1 MTPNLMPNMV
11 FKRPQRGF
19 TLVEMIVAIVLTAII
34 AGTLVLFIR
43 RPVTSYLDSAGRAE
57 MTDVADLALRR
68 MAREIRASLPNSARL
83 TPPSDQN
90 GGVLTLEFIPTFGGG
105 RYLSV
110 EDSTVSGTPLSFT
123 SLTANTFSVVGSVP
137 PIQLPPARQDY
148 LAIYNLGQ
156 GFQDAD
162 AYAGTNLARITG
174 LPTVTAGGQTIQN
187 IRFSSLVAADLP
199 AGSTVSTVANPFAV
213 PANAATPRLANMSP
227 DQRFQVVGKPVIFRC
242 AGNASGT
249 GTLTRSV
256 AATFSTTPSAPDA
269 AAGVLLANNVVACD
283 VTIASNAHR
292 QSALVGLTLTLGR
305 IKPEGGLET
314 VTLIHQIHV
323 DNTP

>member
-83 TPPSDQN
+83 TPASDQN
-90 GGVLTLEFIPTFGGG
+90 GGVLYLEFIPTFGGG
-105 RYLSV
+105 RYMSV
-110 EDSTVSGTPLSFT
+110 EDSTVNGTPLSFT

-137 PIQLPPARQDY
+137 PIQLLPARQDY
-148 LAIYNLGQ
+148 LAIYNLGE
-156 GFQDAD
+156 GFQDGD
-162 AYAGTNLARITG
+162 AYAGTNLVRITG
-174 LPTVTAGGQTIQN
+174 QPTVTAGGQTIQN
-187 IRFSSLVAADLP
+187 ITFSSLAAADLP

-213 PANAATPRLANMSP
+213 PSNAATPRPANMSP

-256 AATFSTTPSAPDA
+256 AATFSTTPSAPTA
-269 AAGVLLANNVVACD
+269 AAGALLANNVVACD
-283 VTIASNAHR
+283 VTIDSNAHR
-292 QSALVGLTLTLGR
+292 KSALVGLTLTLGR
-305 IKPEGGLET
+305 TRPDGGLET

>member
-1 MTPNLMPNMV
+1 MTPNTMPNMP
-11 FKRPQRGF
+11 FKRHQRGF

-34 AGTLVLFIR
+34 AGTVVLFIR

-83 TPPSDQN
+83 TPPSAQN
-90 GGVLTLEFIPTFGGG
+90 GGVLNLEFIPTFGGG

-110 EDSTVSGTPLSFT
+110 EDSTVNGTPLSFT

-148 LAIYNLGQ
+148 LAIYNLGA

-174 LPTVTAGGQTIQN
+174 LPTVTAGAQTIQN
-187 IRFSSLVAADLP
+187 ISFSSLAAADLP
-199 AGSTVSTVANPFAV
+199 AGSTVSTVANPFAL
-213 PANAATPRLANMSP
+213 PANAATPRPANMSP

-256 AATFSTTPSAPDA
+256 AATFSTTPSAPTA
-269 AAGVLLANNVVACD
+269 AAGALLANNVVACD
-283 VTIASNAHR
+283 VTIDSNAHR

-305 IKPEGGLET
+305 TRPDGGLET

>member
-83 TPPSDQN
+83 TPASDQN
-90 GGVLTLEFIPTFGGG
+90 GGVLYLEFIPTFGGG

-110 EDSTVSGTPLSFT
+110 EDSTVNGTPLSFT

-137 PIQLPPARQDY
+137 PIQLLPARQDY
-148 LAIYNLGQ
+148 LAIYNLGE
-156 GFQDAD
+156 GFQDGD
-162 AYAGTNLARITG
+162 AYAGTNLVRITG
-174 LPTVTAGGQTIQN
+174 QPTVTAGGQIIQN
-187 IRFSSLVAADLP
+187 ITFSSLVAADLLPGSAAP
-199 AGSTVSTVANPFAV
+199 AAANPFAV
-213 PANAATPRLANMSP
+213 PASASRPANMSP

-305 IKPEGGLET
+305 TRPDGGLET